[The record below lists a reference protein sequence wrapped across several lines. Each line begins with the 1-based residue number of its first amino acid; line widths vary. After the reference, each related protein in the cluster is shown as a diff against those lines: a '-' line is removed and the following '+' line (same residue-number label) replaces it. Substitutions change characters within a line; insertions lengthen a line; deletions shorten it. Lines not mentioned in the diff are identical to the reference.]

1 MRNPVTSVLRP
12 LWTAAL
18 ALVVLALAACG
29 GDDTTTAPS
38 DAVPASEPAGIAG
51 TDDHHDHG
59 TSVEVAEG
67 MPVPTIAIDI
77 SEDPVE
83 GWNLHIRTTD
93 FRIVPE
99 NVSTAHVD
107 GEGHMHLYIDGEK
120 VSRLYGEWHH
130 IGSLAPGE
138 HEVRVELS
146 ANDHSA
152 LAVDGDIIDA
162 TAVIVAAETDGH
174 AMDHGHAATREAQE
188 PYPSLSVELVDDPA
202 GGWSLHAVP
211 SNFRLAPEN
220 ASGDHVDGEG
230 HMHLYIN
237 GDMVARVYDTWY
249 QIPPLPAGTHEVTVV
264 LRANDHAPITAG
276 GVAVEAT
283 TTLEV
288 SEDEATL
295 PAGGHHDEGR
305 GPHGEDDHHGEASGH
320 HHGEEDSHHDED
332 SGHHHGED
340 GHHGEDS
347 GHHHGESGGH
357 AQAGAPSEYDADVS
371 EAAQTIV
378 VEAVNGAPEGG
389 VRRVEVDLG
398 SVVALMVTSDIAEE
412 VHVHG
417 YDILRA
423 VSEGHPAHFAFT
435 ADIPGVFEVEF
446 EGSGR
451 LLLLLE
457 IS

>member
-1 MRNPVTSVLRP
+1 M
-12 LWTAAL
+12 ADA
-18 ALVVLALAACG
+18 G
-29 GDDTTTAPS
+29 G
-38 DAVPASEPAGIAG
+38 
-51 TDDHHDHG
+51 HHDHDG
-59 TSVEVAEG
+59 SVEVAEG
-67 MPVPTIAIDI
+67 VPVPAIAIDI

-83 GWNLHIRTTD
+83 GWNLRIVTTD

-99 NVSTAHVD
+99 NVSTAHID
-107 GEGHMHLYIDGEK
+107 GEGHMHLYVDGEK

-130 IGSLAPGE
+130 IGALAPGE

-152 LAVDGDIIDA
+152 MAVDGDIIDA
-162 TAVIVAAETDGH
+162 TAVIVAQEMDGH
-174 AMDHGHAATREAQE
+174 AMGHDHVEPREAPE
-188 PYPSLSVELVDDPA
+188 PLPSVTVELVDDPA

-230 HMHLYIN
+230 HMHLYVN
-237 GDMVARVYDTWY
+237 GDKVARVYETWY
-249 QIPPLPAGTHEVTVV
+249 QMPPLPAGTHEITVA
-264 LRANDHAPITAG
+264 LQTNDHAPLTAG
-276 GVAVEAT
+276 GDPVET
-283 TTLEV
+283 TVTLEV

-295 PAGGHHDEGR
+295 PAGSSG
-305 GPHGEDDHHGEASGH
+305 SGH
-320 HHGEEDSHHDED
+320 AMAGSP
-332 SGHHHGED
+332 
-340 GHHGEDS
+340 
-347 GHHHGESGGH
+347 
-357 AQAGAPSEYDADVS
+357 AQYDADTADAV
-371 EAAQTIV
+371 QTV
-378 VEAVNGAPEGG
+378 VVDVVGGAPVGG

-423 VSEGHPAHFAFT
+423 VSEGNPAHFAFT
-435 ADIPGVFEVEF
+435 ASIPGVFEVEF

-451 LLLLLE
+451 LLIQLE